1 MITEEIAPTLGTLHA
16 EILELKRS
24 VAELRAMIPVAQPT
38 LDREVTA
45 TQQPGCSFEDASQYV
60 RSNYSH
66 LLQKLSQ

>member
-1 MITEEIAPTLGTLHA
+1 MITVEVTPTLATLQA

-24 VAELRAMIPVAQPT
+24 VAELRAMIPAVQPE
-38 LDREVTA
+38 LDREVT
-45 TQQPGCSFEDASQYV
+45 TTSRPEISFEDASHYV

>member
-1 MITEEIAPTLGTLHA
+1 MITEEIAPTLETLHA

-38 LDREVTA
+38 LAREVVA
-45 TQQPGCSFEDASQYV
+45 TQQPGISFEDASQYV